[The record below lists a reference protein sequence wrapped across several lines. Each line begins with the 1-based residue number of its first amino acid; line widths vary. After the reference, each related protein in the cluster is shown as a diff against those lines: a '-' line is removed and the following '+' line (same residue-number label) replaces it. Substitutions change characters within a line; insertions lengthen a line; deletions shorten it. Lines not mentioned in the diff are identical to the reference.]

1 MDGEINTMDIFDLI
15 REQLVIEQLQELKIP
30 RFLSKLKGKLGKKS
44 REARRAVTQKKLEV
58 KRYKNK
64 QNIKAEVAKRMKAN
78 KQKAKMMRG
87 EPIDIT
93 PRPKQIE
100 YKPGR

>member
-44 REARRAVTQKKLEV
+44 RKARSDATHEKIV
-58 KRYKNK
+58 KRRYADK
-64 QNIKAEVAKRMKAN
+64 QKTKKEVQKRLAAN
-78 KQKAKMMRG
+78 KLKRKLRRG

-93 PRPKQIE
+93 PKPKQIE
-100 YKPGR
+100 YKPR